1 MRRAPGL
8 HRPAGQQQSQDN
20 AEHQLF
26 LFRQAFH
33 MDKVTNNRAA
43 AIIYDLRFTIY
54 TANSG
59 WQLIRKSN
67 IEHNYG
73 SHWTI
78 PEGR

>member
-8 HRPAGQQQSQDN
+8 YRPAGQQQSQDN
-20 AEHQLF
+20 TKNQLL

-43 AIIYDLRFTIY
+43 AIIYDLRFTICA
-54 TANSG
+54 ANSA
-59 WQLIRKSN
+59 WQLIWKPN
-67 IEHNYG
+67 IEKNYG